1 MKLDTMS
8 GLKRTHYCGEVAVSD
23 LEKEITVCGWVAK
36 QRDLGQLIFI
46 DLRDRTGLLQ
56 LAFDDN
62 TPRNV
67 FQKAFAVRSEFV
79 LMAHGTVRRRS
90 AINNELKTGELELF
104 VTDLRILGAAET
116 PPFEVSDSTK
126 AKEEL
131 RLKYRYLD
139 LRRPK
144 LQQNLMLRHRIAK
157 VARDF
162 FDQNGF
168 IEIETPTLI
177 KSTPEGARD
186 YLVPSRVHPGFF
198 YALPQSP
205 QLYKQLLMLSGFDR
219 YVQLARC
226 YRDEDLR
233 ADRQP
238 EFTQIDLEMS
248 FVEMEDVLQI
258 GEQFIHYLFKNVL
271 NLEIPSP
278 ILRMTYNEAMESYG
292 SDKPDIRFEM
302 KLKDLSD
309 LVEHCGFG
317 VFSET
322 VQKGGTVRCITAK
335 NAAATLT
342 RKEIDRLTEYVRGI
356 GAKGLAFI
364 RWADETPSC
373 SFAKFLT
380 EEQFN
385 AILNRAG
392 AEKGDVVFIIADR
405 KQTALSTLGALR
417 LEVARK
423 LNIIPNEFKFLWI
436 TEFPFFEYDEESGT
450 YNAMHH
456 PFTAPLDECVQYLD
470 SAPEKVYA
478 KAYDLVLNGVEL
490 SSGSIRITDP
500 ELQQKMF
507 AALGLTPQEAEE
519 KFGFLVNA
527 FKYGAPPHG
536 GMGLGLDRLV
546 MLMSGSDSLR
556 EIIAFPKVQN
566 ASELMS
572 GAPGEVDLLQLR
584 ELAIST
590 NTANQ
595 TTESE
600 EENNG

>member
-1 MKLDTMS
+1 MKLDKMT
-8 GLKRTHYCGEVAVSD
+8 GLKRTHYCGEVTAAD
-23 LEKEITVCGWVAK
+23 LEKNVTVCGWAAR

-46 DLRDRTGLLQ
+46 DLRDRTGILQ
-56 LAFDDN
+56 LAFDDH
-62 TPRNV
+62 TDRAV
-67 FQKAFAVRSEFV
+67 FEKAFAVRSEFV
-79 LMAHGTVRRRS
+79 LMAQGVVRRRS
-90 AINNELKTGELELF
+90 SVNTELKTGELELF
-104 VTDLRILGAAET
+104 VQDLRILGAAET
-116 PPFEVSDSTK
+116 PPFEVLDATK
-126 AKEEL
+126 AKDEL

-144 LQQNLMLRHRIAK
+144 LQQNIMLRHRIAK

-168 IEIETPTLI
+168 LEIETPTLI

-186 YLVPSRVHPGFF
+186 YLVPSRVHPGAF

-258 GEQFIHYLFKNVL
+258 GEQFIKYLFKNVL
-271 NLEIPSP
+271 GEEITEPIERMKYNDALE
-278 ILRMTYNEAMESYG
+278 NYG
-292 SDKPDIRFEM
+292 SDKPDVRFGM
-302 KLKDLSD
+302 KLQDLSD
-309 LVEHCGFG
+309 LVADCGFG
-317 VFSET
+317 VFADT
-322 VQKGGTVRCITAK
+322 VKSGGTVRCITAK
-335 NAAATLT
+335 NAAAVLT

-356 GAKGLAFI
+356 GAKGLAFV
-364 RWADETPSC
+364 RWAEQTPSC

-380 EEQFN
+380 EEQFA
-385 AILNRAG
+385 AILARAG
-392 AEKGDVVFIIADR
+392 AEQGDVVFIIADR
-405 KQTALSTLGALR
+405 KATALSTLGALR

-423 LNIIPNEFKFLWI
+423 LNIIPKQNKFLWI
-436 TEFPFFEYDEESGT
+436 TEFPFFEFDEETGT

-507 AALGLTPQEAEE
+507 AALGLTPQQAEE

-546 MLMSGSDSLR
+546 MLMSQSESLR
-556 EIIAFPKVQN
+556 DVIAFPKVQN

-572 GAPGEVDLLQLR
+572 GAPAEVDPQQLQ
-584 ELAIST
+584 ELEIAVAPKEQ
-590 NTANQ
+590 N
-595 TTESE
+595 
-600 EENNG
+600 